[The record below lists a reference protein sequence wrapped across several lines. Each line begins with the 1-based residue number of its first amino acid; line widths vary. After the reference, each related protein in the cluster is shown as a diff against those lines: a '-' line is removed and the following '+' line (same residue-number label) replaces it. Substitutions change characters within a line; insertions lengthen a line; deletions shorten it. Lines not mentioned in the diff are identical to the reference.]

1 MNARMMSVN
10 MANEIEGLL
19 QLGRSNADTMGLTEL
34 LSLLPVVGIIKQVFP
49 RQYGALVV
57 WA

>member
-1 MNARMMSVN
+1 MMSVN
-10 MANEIEGLL
+10 MANEIEGFL
-19 QLGRSNADTMGLTEL
+19 QLGRSNADTVGLTEL
-34 LSLLPVVGIIKQVFP
+34 LSSLPVVGIIKQVFP

>member
-49 RQYGALVV
+49 RQHGALVV

>member
-1 MNARMMSVN
+1 MMSVN

-49 RQYGALVV
+49 RQHGALVV